1 MFINNNTFAN
11 STEIN
16 LINKDQIDENLVWP
30 LALLASFGL
39 LILSLLLTIIVLTFF
54 KSKNQLKYLI
64 ASLIPLAVGAL
75 LGNSIFHIIPEI
87 YEDVYSDKKNKQYT
101 IYISIS
107 IISGIFICYTIEK
120 IFIWCGLGH
129 SHTHNDESIVINLTI
144 SKIS

>member
-1 MFINNNTFAN
+1 MLINNTNTN
-11 STEIN
+11 ITDI
-16 LINKDQIDENLVWP
+16 LQGKDQINENLIWP
-30 LALLASFGL
+30 LSLLASFGF
-39 LILSLLLTIIVLTFF
+39 LILSLTLTILVLKFI

-64 ASLIPLAVGAL
+64 AALIPLAVGAL

-87 YEDVYSDKKNKQYT
+87 YQDVYSDKSNKPVT

-107 IISGIFICYTIEK
+107 IILGIVICYTIEK

-144 SKIS
+144 SKI